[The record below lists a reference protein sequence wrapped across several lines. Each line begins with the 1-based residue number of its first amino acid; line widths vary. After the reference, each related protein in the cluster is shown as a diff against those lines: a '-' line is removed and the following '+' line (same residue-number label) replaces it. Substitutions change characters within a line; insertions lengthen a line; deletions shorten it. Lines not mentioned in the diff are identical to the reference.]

1 MSDRDLVKLSEEQ
14 MRDFVANGYIS
25 LKPDLPESFHRE
37 IYETT
42 EKAFERVGNPGNNI
56 LPMVPQLQQVF
67 DHPQISGA
75 LTGILGEN
83 YYLHPH
89 RHCHFNKPSSEGQ
102 TLHKDSWSRFQH
114 RTRWAMA
121 FYYPQDTPVERGPT
135 GIVPGSHYYNGH
147 PSAEVG
153 EEIPLWGEAG
163 SLTIVHYDLWHRATP
178 NVVEQPRYMVKFL
191 FVRVEEPT
199 APTWEGKGAAWDTDN
214 PMWNSVWNWH
224 RGATPANGGVDG
236 DPEALLKELG
246 SEDEMEALQ
255 AAYGLARGGQD
266 IAENLSALL
275 GDESDYVRRNAGY
288 ALSAMD
294 GQAVPALMETL
305 SDADVTR
312 RATAAD
318 VLGDIGRAAG
328 DSETLLVNALRDGE
342 QVVRLNAAHALGT
355 VSGSGQSAGALAET
369 LGCEEDEWVRRYA
382 ALSLLRLGRDAA
394 DAVPQL
400 KQAALTDPNRYVQAK
415 SLEALQRMGTSEA
428 TSAAFD
434 ILQTLRWCPHTGIG
448 SGF

>member
-1 MSDRDLVKLSEEQ
+1 
-14 MRDFVANGYIS
+14 
-25 LKPDLPESFHRE
+25 
-37 IYETT
+37 
-42 EKAFERVGNPGNNI
+42 
-56 LPMVPQLQQVF
+56 
-67 DHPQISGA
+67 
-75 LTGILGEN
+75 
-83 YYLHPH
+83 
-89 RHCHFNKPSSEGQ
+89 
-102 TLHKDSWSRFQH
+102 
-114 RTRWAMA
+114 MA

-153 EEIPLWGEAG
+153 EELPLWGEAG

-191 FVRVEEPT
+191 FVRVEEPI
-199 APTWEGKGAAWDTDN
+199 APTWEGKGAEWDTDN

-224 RGATPANGGVDG
+224 RGAAPANGGVEG
-236 DPEALLKELG
+236 DSEALLKALG

-255 AAYGLARGGQD
+255 AAYGLARVGQD
-266 IAENLSALL
+266 IAGNLSALL
-275 GDESDYVRRNAGY
+275 GNESNYVRRNAGY

-294 GQAVPALMETL
+294 GQAVPALMDAL
-305 SDADVTR
+305 SKPDTIR

-318 VLGDIGRAAG
+318 VLGDIGRAAV

-342 QVVRLNAAHALGT
+342 PTVRRNTAHALGT
-355 VSGSGQSAGALAET
+355 VGGSGQSAGALAET
-369 LGCEEDEWVRRYA
+369 LSREEDEWVRRYA
-382 ALSLLRLGRDAA
+382 ALSMLRLGPVAT

-400 KQAALTDPNRYVQAK
+400 KRAALTDPNRYVQAK

>member
-1 MSDRDLVKLSEEQ
+1 MSDRTMIKLNEEQ

-25 LKPDLPESFHRE
+25 LKPDLPDGFHKE

-56 LPMVPQLQQVF
+56 LPMVPHLQRVF

-75 LTGILGEN
+75 LTSILGEN

-135 GIVPGSHYYNGH
+135 GIVPGSHYYNNQPGV
-147 PSAEVG
+147 AVG
-153 EEIPLWGEAG
+153 KEIPLWGEAG

-191 FVRVEEPT
+191 FVRLEEPT
-199 APTWEGKGAAWDTDN
+199 KPTWEGEGAAWHTDN
-214 PMWNSVWNWH
+214 PMWNSVWNWYC
-224 RGATPANGGVDG
+224 GAKPANGGVTG
-236 DPEALLKELG
+236 NPEALFKALE

-266 IAENLSALL
+266 VAESLSMLL
-275 GDESDYVRRNAGY
+275 GDESAYLRRNAGY
-288 ALSAMD
+288 ALSAMER
-294 GQAVPALMETL
+294 QAVPALMEAL
-305 SDADVTR
+305 SDADTIR

-318 VLGDIGRAAG
+318 VLGDIGRAAK
-328 DSETLLVNALRDGE
+328 DSETLLVKALRDGE
-342 QVVRLNAAHALGT
+342 QTVRLNAAHALGT
-355 VSGSGQSAGALAET
+355 VGGSGQSTGALAET
-369 LGCEEDEWVRRYA
+369 LSREEDEWVRRYA
-382 ALSLLRLGRDAA
+382 ALSMLRLGPAA
-394 DAVPQL
+394 VDSVPQL

-428 TSAAFD
+428 TSAAFE
-434 ILQTLRWCPHTGIG
+434 ILQVLRWCPHTGIG